1 MWRGKKTFTL
11 FKNNVLCQLHV
22 QVKANKNDLSNREF
36 IGSNRLYLTQIAEF
50 SFQWKVRQLMLA
62 AFYILFDNN
71 QDDNFREVG
80 EKENCYLL
88 SSPVFFF
95 FFFKCSY
102 FCAICVLFVDGLSL
116 SHGGQE
122 SGEVM

>member
-1 MWRGKKTFTL
+1 MEGKKKPFTL

-36 IGSNRLYLTQIAEF
+36 IGSNRLYLTQRAEF

-88 SSPVFFF
+88 SSPVFFV
-95 FFFKCSY
+95 FFKCSY
-102 FCAICVLFVDGLSL
+102 FCAVCDLFVDGLSL

>member
-11 FKNNVLCQLHV
+11 FKNNDVLCQLHV
-22 QVKANKNDLSNREF
+22 QVKANKHDLSNREY

-88 SSPVFFF
+88 SSPVFFLF
-95 FFFKCSY
+95 FVFF
-102 FCAICVLFVDGLSL
+102 
-116 SHGGQE
+116 
-122 SGEVM
+122 